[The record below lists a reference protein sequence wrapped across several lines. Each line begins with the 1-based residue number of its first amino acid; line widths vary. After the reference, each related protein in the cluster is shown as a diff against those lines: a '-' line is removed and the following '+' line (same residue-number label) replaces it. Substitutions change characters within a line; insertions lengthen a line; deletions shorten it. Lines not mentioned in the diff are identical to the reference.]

1 MEKDCPHCHKT
12 FEVQRIDS
20 LYCSRSCRQMAYME
34 RKMERLKSENLQG
47 ITEVS
52 EEQTLSLPEITQET
66 YIIEPIALPIQK
78 KIETPVKKE
87 EEYVPAPSVFLDTIR
102 QRIDDDSNMSAMN
115 TCIRIHQDIHSYWI
129 GLRLRCLVECLL
141 LFSDCKYTKVA
152 DLMEICNAF
161 TLMQRSIHYQSL
173 PDIFPYIET
182 MRGLREKLKR
192 LCIKAHKAEQIKF
205 RLEQKDKI
213 EMVTL
218 RYELAQF
225 IPKKKFNQL
234 DFE

>member
-1 MEKDCPHCHKT
+1 MEKECPHCHKT

-47 ITEVS
+47 IGEMS
-52 EEQTLSLPEITQET
+52 EGHIANLPEIKKET
-66 YIIEPIALPIQK
+66 DTTEPIALPIHK
-78 KIETPVKKE
+78 KIEAPVKE
-87 EEYVPAPSVFLDTIR
+87 EEYVPAPSIFLDTIR

-129 GLRLRCLVECLL
+129 GLRLRCLIECLL
-141 LFSDCKYTKVA
+141 LFSECKYTKVA
-152 DLMEICNAF
+152 DLMEICNAL

-173 PDIFPYIET
+173 PDVFPYIET

-213 EMVTL
+213 EMVAM